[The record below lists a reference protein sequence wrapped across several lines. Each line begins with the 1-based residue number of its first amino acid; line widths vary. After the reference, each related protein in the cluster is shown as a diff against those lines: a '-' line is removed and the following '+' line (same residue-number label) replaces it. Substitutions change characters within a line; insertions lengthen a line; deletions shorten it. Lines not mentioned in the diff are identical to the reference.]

1 MKTRLI
7 FIAIALLIS
16 ANVFAQFDK
25 PVLQFGIGIAEP
37 FDDLKGTYYRNVFVG
52 SSYLLAADTHF
63 MTNNYG
69 AKTGLYFFGK
79 GKINFDKY
87 SITRASAFISFSTFN
102 TFEQVKT
109 GSIGVR
115 VNINNQFDT
124 ILSSAAFNYTFNNF
138 SFGFGLEVSP
148 LSFTNVFSPYFGAN
162 MTFNTFNGRLSRT
175 ENRIDTTT
183 ISFTD
188 FRIGFN
194 FDAGLEAKFSKMF
207 GMVLG
212 VKFDLGNVLLKNTSS
227 GIADRIEWGKSN
239 ASLNDDEGYFFSSI
253 YSPVISSDNY
263 LLNSKKKNINW
274 GTIYLGLNIYFDTA
288 KTTKKKSGK

>member
-1 MKTRLI
+1 M
-7 FIAIALLIS
+7 AIAVLIS
-16 ANVFAQFDK
+16 ANAFAQFDK
-25 PVLQFGIGIAEP
+25 PVLQFGLGLVEP
-37 FDDLKGTYYRNVFVG
+37 FDDLKGTYYRNVPVG
-52 SSYLLAADTHF
+52 SYYLLAADTNF

-69 AKTGLYFFGK
+69 AKTGLHFFGK

-87 SITRASAFISFSTFN
+87 SITRATAFVSFSTFN
-102 TFEQVKT
+102 TFETVKN

-115 VNINNQFDT
+115 VGNIHGEFDT

-162 MTFNTFNGRLSRT
+162 MTFNTFNGNLSRT

-183 ISFTD
+183 VSFTD

-212 VKFDLGNVLLKNTSS
+212 VKFDLGNVLLKSTSS
-227 GIADRIEWGKSN
+227 GIADRIEWGKTN
-239 ASLNDDEGYFFSSI
+239 ASMNDDEGYFFSSI
-253 YSPVISSDNY
+253 YSPVISSDTY
-263 LLNSKKKNINW
+263 MHSSKKKNINW
-274 GTIYLGLNIYFDTA
+274 GTIYLGANIYFDMG
-288 KTTKKKSGK
+288 KTTKKKTGK